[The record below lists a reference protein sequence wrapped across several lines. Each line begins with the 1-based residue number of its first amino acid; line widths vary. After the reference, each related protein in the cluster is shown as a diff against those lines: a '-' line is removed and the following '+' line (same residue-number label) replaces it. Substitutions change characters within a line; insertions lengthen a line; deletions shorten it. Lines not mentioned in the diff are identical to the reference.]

1 MMGLNKL
8 LNYQGWLILVNS
20 TLSALLTFYLCAFK
34 VLISILDQVDKY
46 RKHCLWDKGDVN
58 RKSGCLVAWKKATR
72 PKNQGGLG
80 IELTILHCCS
90 NFFINST
97 IDSTSHGTLD
107 LEYLLLKADPSSS
120 QKQSGFFLVEGH
132 HVYI

>member
-1 MMGLNKL
+1 
-8 LNYQGWLILVNS
+8 VP
-20 TLSALLTFYLCAFK
+20 
-34 VLISILDQVDKY
+34 ISILDQVDKY

-58 RKSGCLVAWKKATR
+58 RKSGCLVAWKKATH

-120 QKQSGFFLVEGH
+120 QKQSGSFWWRDIMSISDHFFMVASCSTQEGNTI
-132 HVYI
+132 YF